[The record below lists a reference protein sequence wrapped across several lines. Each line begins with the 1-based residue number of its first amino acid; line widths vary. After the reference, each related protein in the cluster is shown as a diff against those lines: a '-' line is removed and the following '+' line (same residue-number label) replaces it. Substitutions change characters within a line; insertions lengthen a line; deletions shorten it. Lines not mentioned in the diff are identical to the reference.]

1 MPRKNTIPEGDDE
14 PQVPKATSKR
24 TLTPE
29 QLTNLARARQKA
41 QELRRKARE
50 EKMDDAT
57 REVVQDEIKKKVSK
71 KKKEPEPEPEPDL
84 EPEEYLQPSD
94 VQPPTEPDP
103 MPPSIEPPEIVESA
117 NPLAKTIKQKKKII
131 FEDSGSEDESSEP
144 IIVVRKKK
152 EKKEKVPDST
162 TGIGVPEPVVESKP
176 QPVFYR
182 EAPIRPINP
191 FQRHNAN
198 IYRR

>member
-1 MPRKNTIPEGDDE
+1 MPPRKNITQEGSDE
-14 PQVPKATSKR
+14 PQVPKMTSKR

-29 QLTNLARARQKA
+29 QLSNLARARQKA

-57 REVVQDEIKKKVSK
+57 REVVQEEIKKKTTRK
-71 KKKEPEPEPEPDL
+71 KKEPEPEPDL
-84 EPEEYLQPSD
+84 EPEEYLQPE
-94 VQPPTEPDP
+94 VQPPNEPDP
-103 MPPSIEPPEIVESA
+103 MPPLIEPSEISESA

-131 FEDSGSEDESSEP
+131 FEDSDSDMEQGSEP
-144 IIVVRKKK
+144 IIVVRKKTV
-152 EKKEKVPDST
+152 KK
-162 TGIGVPEPVVESKP
+162 VPEPEPVPEPKP

-182 EAPIRPINP
+182 EAPMRPINP
-191 FQRHNAN
+191 YQRHNAD

>member
-1 MPRKNTIPEGDDE
+1 MPPRKNITQEGSDE
-14 PQVPKATSKR
+14 PQVPKMTSKR

-29 QLTNLARARQKA
+29 QLQNLARARQKA

-57 REVVQDEIKKKVSK
+57 REVVQEEIKKKTTR
-71 KKKEPEPEPEPDL
+71 KKKEPELEPDL
-84 EPEEYLQPSD
+84 EPEEYLQPE
-94 VQPPTEPDP
+94 VQPPNEPDP
-103 MPPSIEPPEIVESA
+103 MPPLIEPPEISESA

-131 FEDSGSEDESSEP
+131 FEDSDSDMEQGSEP
-144 IIVVRKKK
+144 IIVVRKKTV
-152 EKKEKVPDST
+152 KK
-162 TGIGVPEPVVESKP
+162 VPEPEPVPEPKP

-182 EAPIRPINP
+182 EAPMRPINP
-191 FQRHNAN
+191 YQRHNAD

>member
-1 MPRKNTIPEGDDE
+1 MPPRKNITQEGSDE
-14 PQVPKATSKR
+14 PQVPKMTSKR

-29 QLTNLARARQKA
+29 QLSNLARARQKA

-57 REVVQDEIKKKVSK
+57 REVVQEEIKKKTTR
-71 KKKEPEPEPEPDL
+71 KKKEPELEPDL
-84 EPEEYLQPSD
+84 EPEEYLQPE
-94 VQPPTEPDP
+94 VQPPNEPDP
-103 MPPSIEPPEIVESA
+103 MPPLIEPPEISESA

-131 FEDSGSEDESSEP
+131 FEDSDSDMEQGSEP
-144 IIVVRKKK
+144 IIVVRKKTV
-152 EKKEKVPDST
+152 KK
-162 TGIGVPEPVVESKP
+162 VPEPEPVPEPKP

-182 EAPIRPINP
+182 EAPMRPINP
-191 FQRHNAN
+191 YQRHNAD

>member
-1 MPRKNTIPEGDDE
+1 MPKKNIIPQDSAE
-14 PQVPKATSKR
+14 PQVPKATTKR

-29 QLTNLARARQKA
+29 QLANLARARQRA
-41 QELRRKARE
+41 QELRRKARD
-50 EKMDDAT
+50 EKLNDAT
-57 REVVQDEIKKKVSK
+57 REVVQEEIISK
-71 KKKEPEPEPEPDL
+71 KKKEPEPEPEPEPELQEEEYL
-84 EPEEYLQPSD
+84 EPEVPKVINSPPPKQP
-94 VQPPTEPDP
+94 
-103 MPPSIEPPEIVESA
+103 EPPEIVDSA

-152 EKKEKVPDST
+152 EKKEKVLSSPDF
-162 TGIGVPEPVVESKP
+162 KP

-182 EAPIRPINP
+182 EAPMRPINP
-191 FQRHNAN
+191 FQRHNAD

>member
-1 MPRKNTIPEGDDE
+1 MPPRKNITQEGSDE
-14 PQVPKATSKR
+14 PQVPKMTSKR

-29 QLTNLARARQKA
+29 QLSNLARARQKA

-57 REVVQDEIKKKVSK
+57 REVVQEEIKKKTTRK
-71 KKKEPEPEPEPDL
+71 KKEPEPEPDL
-84 EPEEYLQPSD
+84 EPEEYLQPE
-94 VQPPTEPDP
+94 VQPPNEPDP
-103 MPPSIEPPEIVESA
+103 MPPLIEPPEISESA

-131 FEDSGSEDESSEP
+131 FEDSDSDMEQGSEP
-144 IIVVRKKK
+144 IIVVRKKTV
-152 EKKEKVPDST
+152 KK
-162 TGIGVPEPVVESKP
+162 VPEPEPVPEPKP

-182 EAPIRPINP
+182 EAPMRPINP
-191 FQRHNAN
+191 YQRHNAD

>member
-1 MPRKNTIPEGDDE
+1 MPPRKNITQEGSDE
-14 PQVPKATSKR
+14 PQVPKMTTKR

-29 QLTNLARARQKA
+29 QLSNLARARQKA

-57 REVVQDEIKKKVSK
+57 REVVQEEIKKKTTRK
-71 KKKEPEPEPEPDL
+71 KKEPEPEPDL
-84 EPEEYLQPSD
+84 EPEEYLQPE
-94 VQPPTEPDP
+94 VQPPNEPDP
-103 MPPSIEPPEIVESA
+103 MPPLIEPPEISESA

-131 FEDSGSEDESSEP
+131 FEDSDSDMEQGSEP
-144 IIVVRKKK
+144 IIVVRKKTV
-152 EKKEKVPDST
+152 KK
-162 TGIGVPEPVVESKP
+162 VPEPEPVPEPKP

-182 EAPIRPINP
+182 EAPMRPINP
-191 FQRHNAN
+191 YQRHNAD

>member
-1 MPRKNTIPEGDDE
+1 MPPRKNIIQEDSDE

-29 QLTNLARARQKA
+29 QLSNLARARQKA
-41 QELRRKARE
+41 QELRRKAKEDRE
-50 EKMDDAT
+50 DKAKMDAV
-57 REVVQDEIKKKVSK
+57 EKEIHMKIKKTVN
-71 KKKEPEPEPEPDL
+71 KKEVLVDDEPELQE
-84 EPEEYLQPSD
+84 EEYLKPSD

-131 FEDSGSEDESSEP
+131 FEDSGSDDESNEH
-144 IIVVRKKK
+144 IIVIRKKK
-152 EKKEKVPDST
+152 EKVQ
-162 TGIGVPEPVVESKP
+162 VPEPVPVVESKP

-191 FQRHNAN
+191 FQRHNAD

>member
-1 MPRKNTIPEGDDE
+1 MPPRKNITQEGSDE
-14 PQVPKATSKR
+14 PQVPKMTSKR

-29 QLTNLARARQKA
+29 QLSNLARARQKA

-57 REVVQDEIKKKVSK
+57 REVVQEEIKKKTTRK
-71 KKKEPEPEPEPDL
+71 KKEPEPEPEPEPDL
-84 EPEEYLQPSD
+84 EPEEYLQPE
-94 VQPPTEPDP
+94 VQPPNEPDP
-103 MPPSIEPPEIVESA
+103 MPPSIEPPEISESA

-131 FEDSGSEDESSEP
+131 FEDSDSDMEQGSEP
-144 IIVVRKKK
+144 IIVVRKKTV
-152 EKKEKVPDST
+152 KK
-162 TGIGVPEPVVESKP
+162 VPEPEPVPEPKP

-182 EAPIRPINP
+182 EAPMRPINP
-191 FQRHNAN
+191 YQRHNAD

>member
-1 MPRKNTIPEGDDE
+1 MPRKNIIQEDSDE

-29 QLTNLARARQKA
+29 QLSNLARARQKA
-41 QELRRKARE
+41 QELRRKAKEDRE
-50 EKMDDAT
+50 DKAKMDAV
-57 REVVQDEIKKKVSK
+57 EKEIHMKIKKTVN
-71 KKKEPEPEPEPDL
+71 KKEVLVDDEPELQE
-84 EPEEYLQPSD
+84 EEYLKPSD

-131 FEDSGSEDESSEP
+131 FEDSGSDDESNEH
-144 IIVVRKKK
+144 IIVIRKKK
-152 EKKEKVPDST
+152 EKVQ
-162 TGIGVPEPVVESKP
+162 VPVVESKP

-191 FQRHNAN
+191 YQRHNAD